1 MKSVR
6 FVALSLLG
14 LTLFS
19 CVKTEGVGGGGHVQG
34 KVIVKD
40 YNALGTLLST
50 DNAQDKD
57 VYIIYGDDE
66 FQAFDDRT
74 RTSYDGSF
82 EFKYLK
88 KGTYKIFTYSKC
100 VTCSGTAD
108 SAVFA
113 TITVNEKNEVVE
125 IGEMIVR
132 D

>member
-1 MKSVR
+1 MKSLNILVIC
-6 FVALSLLG
+6 LIG

-19 CVKTEGVGGGGHVQG
+19 CVKTEGVGGGGHVKGYVFG
-34 KVIVKD
+34 KKF
-40 YNALGTLLST
+40 NSLGTLISSY
-50 DNAQDKD
+50 DMQDAD

-66 FQAFDDRT
+66 FKAFDDRA

-88 KGTYKIFTYSKC
+88 KGTYTIFTYSKC
-100 VTCSGTAD
+100 VTCGGAD

-113 TITVNEKNEVVE
+113 TVKVNEKNEVIDV
-125 IGEMIVR
+125 GTLTVR